1 MTVRKTEHDDDDGG
15 DDDDINLDLLADDRY
30 FG

>member
-1 MTVRKTEHDDDDGG
+1 MTVRKTEHDDDDDG